1 MRQAKFNK
9 PLTVSITEEQYSK
22 IKEITDRESISMAEW
37 VRKMLD
43 LILKENHFIDG
54 SDGQGKEMKI

>member
-9 PLTVSITEEQYSK
+9 PLTVSITAEQYSK
-22 IKEITDRESISMAEW
+22 IKEITDREKISMGEW

-43 LILKENHFIDG
+43 RVL
-54 SDGQGKEMKI
+54 STEMGGGEEK